1 MPKPT
6 LLIRIL
12 RWLEEYEDRKAFDRA
27 KASEEIPISWE
38 EVKRRL
44 RASEELQ

>member
-1 MPKPT
+1 MPNPA

-12 RWLEEYEDRKAFDRA
+12 EWLEGYEDRKAFDRA
-27 KASEEIPISWE
+27 KASQEIPISWE

-44 RASEELQ
+44 KVNEELQ

>member
-12 RWLEEYEDRKAFDRA
+12 RWLEDYEDRKVFDRA
-27 KASEEIPISWE
+27 KASQEIPISWE
-38 EVKRRL
+38 EAKRRL
-44 RASEELQ
+44 KVNEELQ

>member
-6 LLIRIL
+6 LLMRIL
-12 RWLEEYEDRKAFDRA
+12 RWLEDYEDRKAFERA
-27 KASEEIPISWE
+27 KGSQEIPISWE

-44 RASEELQ
+44 KANEELQ